1 MTEYG
6 EADSFLSF
14 CFILQAYICT
24 VALLVELGAKINVQQ
39 DTGETA
45 LMKVRPMDTSLL
57 HFFSFLIS
65 LIKYIIGRR
74 HCNYRIYRNHM
85 LIIKCFV
92 CRL

>member
-1 MTEYG
+1 MGNMTEYG

-45 LMKVRPMDTSLL
+45 LMKVRPKDTSLL
-57 HFFSFLIS
+57 YFFSFLIS

-74 HCNYRIYRNHM
+74 HCNYRI
-85 LIIKCFV
+85 
-92 CRL
+92 

>member
-1 MTEYG
+1 M
-6 EADSFLSF
+6 
-14 CFILQAYICT
+14 QAYICT

-57 HFFSFLIS
+57 HFFFFFNLIDQIS
-65 LIKYIIGRR
+65 SDEDIVIIEF
-74 HCNYRIYRNHM
+74 NHM

>member
-1 MTEYG
+1 MGNMTKCG

-57 HFFSFLIS
+57 HFFFFFNLIDQ
-65 LIKYIIGRR
+65 
-74 HCNYRIYRNHM
+74 IYHRTKTM
-85 LIIKCFV
+85 
-92 CRL
+92 

>member
-1 MTEYG
+1 MYGKHDG

-45 LMKVRPMDTSLL
+45 LMKVRPMDISLL

-74 HCNYRIYRNHM
+74 HCNYRI
-85 LIIKCFV
+85 
-92 CRL
+92 

>member
-1 MTEYG
+1 MYG
-6 EADSFLSF
+6 KHDGISF

-57 HFFSFLIS
+57 HFFFL
-65 LIKYIIGRR
+65 
-74 HCNYRIYRNHM
+74 
-85 LIIKCFV
+85 F
-92 CRL
+92 

>member
-1 MTEYG
+1 MYGKHDG

-45 LMKVRPMDTSLL
+45 LMKVRPMDISLL

-65 LIKYIIGRR
+65 LIKYIIERR
-74 HCNYRIYRNHM
+74 HCNYRI
-85 LIIKCFV
+85 
-92 CRL
+92 